1 MALLFLCFFGFM
13 IIRMPV
19 AYCML
24 CSSIIYSMVY
34 GESLNMIVS
43 RAVQGSSGFTL
54 LALSFFILAGNIM
67 NRGGV
72 TDRIFNFC
80 KKTIGWIPGGLGHAN
95 VLASVVLQECP
106 VRRWLMPE
114 AWEPSKLKL

>member
-1 MALLFLCFFGFM
+1 MV
-13 IIRMPV
+13 IRMPV

-80 KKTIGWIPGGLGHAN
+80 KKTIGCSKK
-95 VLASVVLQECP
+95 ASESFFIKP
-106 VRRWLMPE
+106 KIIYY
-114 AWEPSKLKL
+114 KLSVSIISFPDQRNA

>member
-67 NRGGV
+67 NR
-72 TDRIFNFC
+72 
-80 KKTIGWIPGGLGHAN
+80 A
-95 VLASVVLQECP
+95 E
-106 VRRWLMPE
+106 
-114 AWEPSKLKL
+114 